1 MSVFLALLKRDCL
14 VLIQRG
20 QAVILSWVFMA
31 LAVTLFPF
39 AIGPDQTALAK
50 IAPGIVWVL
59 ALFLGLLH
67 LDKLYGED
75 AADGALEQLAAQGI
89 PLWWLGFTRAIAH
102 WGMAFG
108 PLIIL
113 SPVLLVVLG
122 VKETEVLPPMLSLLV
137 GTPAL
142 SFIGSWGA
150 ALTLGARQS
159 ALVVTLVVFPLMIPT
174 LIFGVSAA
182 APKLGSE
189 GAMLLCGAV
198 SLFAMVICPVATQL
212 SLRAALE

>member
-1 MSVFLALLKRDCL
+1 MALLRRDCT

-20 QAVILSWVFMA
+20 QAVLLSWAFMV

-39 AIGPDQTALAK
+39 AIGPDQGALAK
-50 IAPGIVWVL
+50 LAPGIVWVL

-67 LDKLYGED
+67 LEKLYGED
-75 AADGALEQLAAQGI
+75 ASDGALEQLVAQGM
-89 PLWWLGFTRAIAH
+89 PLWWFGFTRALAH
-102 WGMAFG
+102 WLMAFA
-108 PLIIL
+108 PLIALTPVLLIIL
-113 SPVLLVVLG
+113 G
-122 VKETEVLPPMLSLLV
+122 VSEDAVTRPMLSLLA

-142 SFIGSWGA
+142 SLIGSWGA

-159 ALVVTLVVFPLMIPT
+159 ALVITLVVFPLMIPT

-182 APKLGSE
+182 APSFGTQ
-189 GAMLLCGAV
+189 GALSLCLAV
-198 SLFAMVICPVATQL
+198 SLLSAIICPIATQF